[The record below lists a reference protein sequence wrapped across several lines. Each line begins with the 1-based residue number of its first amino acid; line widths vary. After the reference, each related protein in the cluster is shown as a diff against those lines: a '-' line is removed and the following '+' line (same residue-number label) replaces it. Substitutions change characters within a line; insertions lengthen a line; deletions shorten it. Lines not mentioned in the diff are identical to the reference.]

1 MKRPAMTKRRRRGDT
16 VGVDELKDAILQM
29 IVEKF
34 GDRVLTWE
42 DATMA
47 LSLAA
52 FEIKQ
57 TALFL
62 PRAPTR
68 PRAAAKR

>member
-1 MKRPAMTKRRRRGDT
+1 MKRPATTKRRRRRADP

-57 TALFL
+57 AAMVA
-62 PRAPTR
+62 PREP
-68 PRAAAKR
+68 

>member
-1 MKRPAMTKRRRRGDT
+1 MVTRKKPAKPTL
-16 VGVDELKDAILQM
+16 VGVDELKDAILTL
-29 IVEKF
+29 IVEQF

-42 DATMA
+42 VAEMA

-57 TALFL
+57 AALF
-62 PRAPTR
+62 AP
-68 PRAAAKR
+68 KLE

>member
-1 MKRPAMTKRRRRGDT
+1 MPQEKPP
-16 VGVDELKDAILQM
+16 VGVEELKDAVLQM

-42 DATMA
+42 NATQA

-57 TALFL
+57 TAL
-62 PRAPTR
+62 
-68 PRAAAKR
+68 